1 MSGHSKWANIKH
13 HKAKVDA
20 QRANVF
26 TKLGRVIFAATRQ
39 GGGDPNTNLN
49 LKLAITNA
57 RAASMP
63 VDNISR
69 LITRASGEAEGI
81 NYEEAFYEGY
91 AAGGVAVLVQ
101 ILTDNRNR
109 TASEIRFLFSRNG
122 GNLGESG
129 CVAWM
134 FELKGLLQVTTR
146 DVPGDPDELMLD
158 LIENGAEDVR
168 EEENLIEIVTAPQD
182 YDRIKT
188 YLDAKGI
195 KLGNAELTMLPKTTV
210 PVNDAETAEKI
221 LKLLDALDEN
231 DDVQNAYANFDI
243 PDEVLNGL
251 E

>member
-26 TKLGRVIFAATRQ
+26 TKLGRVIFAAARQ
-39 GGGDPNTNLN
+39 GGSDPNTNMN

-63 VDNISR
+63 VDNINR
-69 LITRASGEAEGI
+69 LLTRAAGEAEGV

-134 FELKGLLQVTTR
+134 FELKGLLQVTTK

-168 EEENLIEIVTAPQD
+168 EEDSLIEIVTAPQD
-182 YDRIKT
+182 YDRLKT
-188 YLDAKGI
+188 YLEAKGI
-195 KLGNAELTMLPKTTV
+195 KLSNAELTMIPKTTV

-243 PDEVLNGL
+243 PDEVLNSL

>member
-20 QRANVF
+20 QRANAF
-26 TKLGRVIFAATRQ
+26 TKLGRVIFAAARQ
-39 GGGDPNTNLN
+39 GGGDPNANIN
-49 LKLAITNA
+49 LKLAIANA
-57 RAASMP
+57 RTASMP

-69 LITRASGEAEGI
+69 LITRATGEAEGV
-81 NYEEAFYEGY
+81 NYEEALYEGY

-134 FELKGLLQVTTR
+134 FELKGLIQTATR
-146 DVPGDPDELMLD
+146 DVPGDRDELMLD
-158 LIENGAEDVR
+158 LIEIGAEDVR
-168 EEENLIEIVTAPQD
+168 EEDDQIEIVTAPQD
-182 YDRIKT
+182 YDRIKS
-188 YLDAKGI
+188 YLDERAI
-195 KLGNAELTMLPKTTV
+195 KYSNAELTMIPKTTV
-210 PVNDAETAEKI
+210 PVSDADTAAKI
-221 LKLLDALDEN
+221 LKLLDVLDEN
-231 DDVQNAYANFDI
+231 DDVQNVYANFDI
-243 PDEVLNGL
+243 PDEVLDSI